1 MTTLEG
7 PRLAAPDRTALQ
19 RFLERADV
27 QRAVLALI
35 VLNAVVLGLE
45 TSDALM
51 ARHGAWL
58 QLLDQ
63 AMLTVFVLE
72 IGLRLMALRGAFFR
86 DPWSVFDFAVVAIAL
101 IPASGPFAVLR
112 ALRVLRVLRVLTL
125 VPSMRRVVGGLL
137 AALPGL
143 GSIAMVLLLVYY
155 VFGVIATQVFGDR
168 FPDWFGTL
176 GRSLYTLFQ
185 VMTLESWSMGIVRP
199 LMEVFPYA
207 WTFFIPF
214 ILVATFTMLNLFIG
228 VIVSAMQSFASSDA
242 EGHAGAPDH
251 ASPPAQ
257 ADPHA
262 QMHAQMHADMHLLRS
277 ELAELKDLLRT
288 QERR

>member
-1 MTTLEG
+1 MTTFEG
-7 PRLAAPDRTALQ
+7 PRLAVPDRTALQ
-19 RFLERADV
+19 RFLERAEV

-72 IGLRLMALRGAFFR
+72 IGLRLIASRGAFFR

-101 IPASGPFAVLR
+101 VPASGPFAVLR

-199 LMEVFPYA
+199 LMEVFPFA

-242 EGHAGAPDH
+242 EGHAGVANH
-251 ASPPAQ
+251 TSPPAQ
-257 ADPHA
+257 TDLHA
-262 QMHAQMHADMHLLRS
+262 EMHADLRLLRS